1 MRALCGAIIT
11 AGALIG
17 LGITALGIG
26 TRYQYFSDRNSDG
39 TLDFLKFKALDT
51 PLLVILLFLIVASV
65 IGLGLAF
72 FGLALHHERRKH
84 ERMQLE
90 EYPAASRSSLP
101 SGSLAPG
108 QRSPMP

>member
-26 TRYQYFSDRNSDG
+26 TRYQPFAERNER
-39 TLDFLKFKALDT
+39 LELEFVKFKALDT
-51 PLLVILLFLIVASV
+51 PLLVILVFLMVASV

-72 FGLALHHERRKH
+72 VGLALHHERRKH

-101 SGSLAPG
+101 SASLTPG